1 MLMFGR
7 KKDEAGLYTGDA
19 PVSAPGFD
27 GAEPSA
33 YHGAPEVAPSTAPGS
48 DGPAPVMP
56 PPPGFSPSGMP
67 PPPGFN
73 PAAISVTGGT
83 PSDADLVRLEQLV
96 AQKVPPQFAGR
107 AMEQIERLRAQGGA
121 PLTQQ
126 PGGPTSVGGPY
137 GGGLGYPGG
146 PMLIPGRRRTPGRG
160 AMVGCL
166 VAVVILAAV
175 IGGAAFFIIHAV
187 RDGAAAAIGPGNP
200 AAGSIGVPVS
210 VGYDDATLS
219 LTVGKAVLQPSD
231 PWGLASTNDRPVL
244 LVEVDMSRT
253 DDGTDPVTVLGWDW
267 SFTPTG
273 GKTVTGDIIS
283 EYEPDLAGPE
293 LSAGQSVNG
302 WVSFDT
308 AATTGTLGFSD
319 SAAIRPMVTWSV
331 TASKPAT
338 VSGTLGRPARG
349 EIADPPFTVTITNP
363 HQVPG
368 TSTAVQT
375 APKSGHYLVVTAV
388 FEVDSGTDPFAGEI
402 GDGTFVFTPT
412 AGKPVPTAGYAM
424 TDSIGFTDLE
434 PGKRSSG
441 VLAFDTAATTGILTM
456 RDGAGHA
463 VITWPISAP
472 AATSRP
478 ATHPS
483 ASTARPTR
491 RTG

>member
-7 KKDEAGLYTGDA
+7 KKDEVGLYTGDA

-33 YHGAPEVAPSTAPGS
+33 YRGAPAGAPSTAPVS
-48 DGPAPVMP
+48 DGAAPVMP
-56 PPPGFSPSGMP
+56 PA
-67 PPPGFN
+67 PGFN
-73 PAAISVTGGT
+73 PAGISVTGGI

-96 AQKVPPQFAGR
+96 AQKVPPEFAGR
-107 AMEQIERLRAQGGA
+107 AMEQIERLRAQSGT
-121 PLTQQ
+121 PMMQ

-137 GGGLGYPGG
+137 GGGPGYPGG

-175 IGGAAFFIIHAV
+175 IGGAAFFIVHAV
-187 RDGAAAAIGPGNP
+187 RDGAAAVFGPGNP

-231 PWGLASTNDRPVL
+231 PWGLASADDHPVL
-244 LVEVDMSRT
+244 LVEVDMART
-253 DDGTDPVTVLGWDW
+253 DAGTDPVTVLGWDW
-267 SFTPTG
+267 SFTPTA
-273 GKTVTGDIIS
+273 GKTVTGDIIG

-293 LSAGQSVNG
+293 LSAGQSARG

-308 AATTGTLGFSD
+308 AAISGTLGFSD
-319 SAAIRPMVTWSV
+319 SAAIRPMATWSV
-331 TASKPAT
+331 TASKPST
-338 VSGTLGRPARG
+338 VSGTLGKPARG
-349 EIADPPFTVTITNP
+349 EISDPPFTVTITNP
-363 HQVPG
+363 HQVAG

-375 APKSGHYLVVTAV
+375 APKSGHYLALTAV
-388 FEVDSGTDPFAGEI
+388 FVVDSSTGPFAGEI
-402 GDGTFVFTPT
+402 SDGTFVFVPT
-412 AGKPVPTAGYAM
+412 GGKPVPTAGYAM
-424 TDSIGFTDLE
+424 TDSIGYTALD

-441 VLAFDTAATTGILTM
+441 VLAFDTTATTGTLTM

-472 AATSRP
+472 AATSKPP
-478 ATHPS
+478 AHPS
-483 ASTARPTR
+483 SSTAPPTR
-491 RTG
+491 KTG